1 MWSYVG
7 RILCLWSW
15 YEQQELSGFGCRVP
29 KWPRLASFQVNLSP
43 VGAGKNTRGVLA
55 EWYKVATT
63 ELLCPYSADGVAAGF
78 PSPADDHIELELD
91 LNRYLVK
98 NSAATFFA
106 RAKGSSMVG
115 VGIHDGDLLVID
127 RSLEWRDGQVAVCFV
142 SGEFTVKRLVKKQG
156 GLYLISANPEFAPV
170 KVSEQEDFRI
180 WGVVSYVIHK
190 LGGNR

>member
-1 MWSYVG
+1 MD
-7 RILCLWSW
+7 
-15 YEQQELSGFGCRVP
+15 
-29 KWPRLASFQVNLSP
+29 
-43 VGAGKNTRGVLA
+43 AGKSTKGVIA
-55 EWYKVATT
+55 EWYGAAAT

-106 RAKGSSMVG
+106 RVRGSSMVG
-115 VGIHDGDLLVID
+115 VGIHDGDLLVVD

-142 SGEFTVKRLVKKQG
+142 SGEFTVKRLVKKQD
-156 GLYLISANPEFAPV
+156 GLYLISANPEFDPV
-170 KVSEQEDFRI
+170 KIGEHEDFRI

-190 LGGNR
+190 PGGSR